1 VLPTLN
7 GRIQTR
13 IFLLATVGSFW
24 TLLITPILPLGDTAL
39 GTAYGITFSVLLV
52 TTVLGVLWE
61 FVYHGLQQFRWE
73 KDWPTLFGLLTAIP
87 EGLLVWFLF
96 QGGVIPWVDPAS
108 LPGPAFLLDFATTWL
123 VVWLVAN
130 GPMRVPFIHWRIRG
144 GRLI

>member
-13 IFLLATVGSFW
+13 IFLLATVGSLW
-24 TLLITPILPLGDTAL
+24 TLIITPILPLGDTPL

-61 FVYHGLQQFRWE
+61 LVYHGIQQFRWE

-96 QGGVIPWVDPAS
+96 KGGAIPWVDPDS
-108 LPGPAFLLDFATTWL
+108 LPGPAFVIDFATTWL